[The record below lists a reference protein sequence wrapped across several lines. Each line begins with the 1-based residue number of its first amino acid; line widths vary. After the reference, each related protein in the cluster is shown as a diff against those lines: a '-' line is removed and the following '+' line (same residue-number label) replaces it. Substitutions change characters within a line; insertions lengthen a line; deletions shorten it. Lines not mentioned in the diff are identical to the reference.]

1 MALLN
6 KGSGDTKTIGVF
18 GALGYLAGALVLAT
32 GMGGIRLLIPLAY
45 VVGVCALFSRGSFRD
60 LRQLTRF
67 VPVVIVL
74 SALLWREEY
83 QPTIVWKMDFDLLLS
98 VSNGPSM
105 PFVSGLLVGVE
116 MSIRAVVMVLAISA
130 FVRTVKFNEL
140 CGLFERV
147 SKSQT
152 FSFIFGL
159 ALNLTPYLERIAK
172 DTMNSIKLRGGF
184 RLRNLASSVR
194 YMLSSTMLN
203 ALAKCDDISYAAE
216 ARAFGI
222 GGERVA
228 SNSGNQLTATRADF
242 AMLLATGTV
251 LTFAFVVS
259 V

>member
-1 MALLN
+1 MALFN
-6 KGSGDTKTIGVF
+6 KGSGDSKAIGVY
-18 GALGYLAGALVLAT
+18 GALAFLTGALVLAA
-32 GMGGIRLLIPLAY
+32 GMGGIRLLIALAY
-45 VVGVCALFSRGSFRD
+45 VAGVCALFSRGSFRD

-83 QPTIVWKMDFDLLLS
+83 QPRIVWKMPTIIS
-98 VSNGPSM
+98 SM

-130 FVRTVKFNEL
+130 FVRTVKFTEL
-140 CGLFERV
+140 SHLFERV
-147 SKSQT
+147 SKSQM
-152 FSFIFGL
+152 FSFIFEL
-159 ALNLTPYLERIAK
+159 AFNLTPYLERIAR

-184 RLRNLASSVR
+184 RLRNLVSSVR

-216 ARAFGI
+216 ARAFSI
-222 GGERVA
+222 GRERAA
-228 SNSGNQLTATRADF
+228 SNLGNQLTATRADF
-242 AMLLATGTV
+242 AMLLATAIV
-251 LTFAFVVS
+251 LTFAFAVS